1 VFWLDVS
8 CVIEWSEGDVL
19 VGAANMGVSLI
30 LSS

>member
-1 VFWLDVS
+1 MFWLDVS